1 MITTRRT
8 LGTLALLGLL
18 GACAT
23 PGTRVLPAYTLD
35 NGAVLQDV
43 VTIGGDPGGGAP
55 SLTVVTTYD
64 LSVPGTA
71 NVVSR
76 EHAAGAAI
84 GPQVAKG
91 LSLGLP
97 IAGGAIGAAALAD
110 GDDTRVTNASYAT
123 SGNTATG
130 GDAGDID
137 AVTQVIGRCR
147 GAEGCDASN

>member
-1 MITTRRT
+1 M
-8 LGTLALLGLL
+8 
-18 GACAT
+18 
-23 PGTRVLPAYTLD
+23 LPAYTLE

-43 VTIGGDPGGGAP
+43 VSIGGDGSGGAP

-64 LSVPGTA
+64 LSRPGTA
-71 NVVSR
+71 TVVAR

-97 IAGGAIGAAALAD
+97 IAAGAVGAAALAD
-110 GDDTRVTNASYAT
+110 GDDTRITNASYAT
-123 SGNTATG
+123 AGNSATG

-137 AVTQVIGRCR
+137 AVTQVIGSCD
-147 GAEGCDASN
+147 GADGCDVSN